1 MQPDIK
7 AMQEKAK
14 ELRKNL
20 LGMIHAAKSGH
31 PGGSLS
37 ASDIVTALYFHEM
50 NIRPEDPT
58 WRDRDRFVL
67 SKGHCCPVL
76 YTALAMRGYF
86 PMEELKTLRKLGS
99 NLQGHPYML
108 KTKGV
113 DMTTGSLG
121 QGLSAG
127 VGMALA
133 AKYDNLPTRVFV
145 LMGDGE
151 TQEGQIWEAAMTAA
165 KYKLDNLVG
174 IVDRNRIQNDGFVA
188 EIMPVGDLCEKWRAF
203 GWQVLTL
210 DGHSMPDILKTLSIA
225 REYRGKGKPVV
236 LAADTVKGKYVS
248 FMENVPAWHGMAPND
263 EQLVQACSEIDAC
276 LCNG

>member
-7 AMQEKAK
+7 SLQEKAK

-50 NIRPEDPT
+50 NIRPEDPN
-58 WRDRDRFVL
+58 WRERDRFVL

-86 PMEELKTLRKLGS
+86 PVDELKTLRKLGS

-133 AKYDNLPTRVFV
+133 AKRDGLPTRVFV

-151 TQEGQIWEAAMTAA
+151 TQEGQIWEAAMTAS
-165 KYKLDNLVG
+165 KYGLDNLVG

-188 EIMPVGDLCEKWRAF
+188 DIMPVGDLCDKWRAF
-203 GWQVLTL
+203 GWEVLTL
-210 DGHSMPDILKTLSIA
+210 DGHNMRDVVKTFSKA

-236 LAADTVKGKYVS
+236 LVADTVKGKYVS
-248 FMENVPAWHGMAPND
+248 FMEDVPAWHGMAPD
-263 EQLVQACSEIDAC
+263 DDQFAKACSEIDAC
-276 LCNG
+276 VCTG